1 MKNRTLLLINIIILL
16 FTTSEI
22 YAEKDLQ
29 TILNSINPGTT
40 IYIGA
45 NTFTSEVA
53 YTLENKYNITI
64 VFDDSCDIFCSSKYQ
79 NVIEIKNCYNVKIFN
94 GKFKHIVARNE
105 NCIGSVFYITSSN
118 TISLINCDING
129 SGARGVYAN
138 CVGNFSLIN
147 CYLHDN
153 SIAAFYMDLLCKNV
167 KLINNT
173 YNNNGATG
181 KEKFDPKPDY
191 QADKIHDTE
200 INERILMPEEKR
212 NNDSI
217 RKIHELYFNNIDSTG
232 FTSLDVNQQ
241 KIYTY
246 STNAQIKQS
255 DLNSAVFPTELIH
268 FENGYSSSLWLNPPF
283 YVKKFYQAK
292 SGLTSFDFRSSYELT
307 KLSAEQINMI
317 TPTAFVSS
325 INANELY
332 IGEHETT
339 KLPFNPI
346 PELRSISDSIRGMNA
361 LIIASN
367 RDNFIAK
374 LQKVRN
380 NYLIANTQYKNTK
393 FIIKGNAYFDI
404 SNYDINNKILYI
416 HLSLSYM
423 NSRFGNIEGI
433 YVATLAVSVP
443 LNEATQLFIPDEKF
457 YVPVFFSVKPGSF
470 RKGLGIAGGG
480 ASCWEVPNMII
491 VEEPQIT
498 VFTKNN
504 YVCRFN
510 TVGIKGE
517 MWPSGLNTERWDLHK
532 IDLPRNEYKRYIN
545 GVFFKQ

>member
-1 MKNRTLLLINIIILL
+1 MKNVTLLIISIIIFSLV
-16 FTTSEI
+16 TSKV

-29 TILNSINPGTT
+29 TVLNSINSGTT

-53 YTLENKYNITI
+53 YTLVNKNNITI
-64 VFDDSCDIFCSSKYQ
+64 IFDDSCDIFCSSKYQ
-79 NVIEIKNCYNVKIFN
+79 NVIEIYNCYNVNIFN

-105 NCIGSVFYITSSN
+105 NCIGSVVYITSSN

-129 SGARGVYAN
+129 SGARGIYASS
-138 CVGNFSLIN
+138 VGNLSLIN

-153 SIAAFYMDLLCKNV
+153 SIAAFFMDYLCKSV

-173 YNNNGATG
+173 YDNNGATG
-181 KEKFDPKPDY
+181 EEKFDPTPDY
-191 QADKIHDTE
+191 QADKIHDAE
-200 INERILMPEEKR
+200 INERIFKPEEK
-212 NNDSI
+212 NSNDSI
-217 RKIHELYFNNIDSTG
+217 RKIHKLYLNKIDSTG
-232 FTSLDVNQQ
+232 FTSLDVNQR

-246 STNAQIKQS
+246 SANAQIKQS
-255 DLNSAVFPTELIH
+255 DISSAVFPVELVH
-268 FENGYSSSLWLNPPF
+268 FKNGYSSSLWLKPPF
-283 YVKKFYQAK
+283 NVKEFYQAK
-292 SGLTSFDFRSSYELT
+292 SGLVSFDFRSSYELT
-307 KLSAEQINMI
+307 KLSYEQINMI

-339 KLPFNPI
+339 ELPFDPI

-367 RDNFIAK
+367 RNNFIAK
-374 LQKVRN
+374 IQKVRN
-380 NYLIANTQYKNTK
+380 NYLIANAQYKNTK
-393 FIIKGNAYFDI
+393 FKLQGNAYFDI
-404 SNYDINNKILYI
+404 SNYDVNNQVLFV
-416 HLSLSYM
+416 HLSLSYK
-423 NSRFGNIEGI
+423 NDRFEEMQGL
-433 YVATLAVSVP
+433 YVATIAVSVP
-443 LNEATQLFIPDEKF
+443 LNEATQLFNPDEKF
-457 YVPVFFSVKPGSF
+457 FVPISFTVQPGSL

-491 VEEPQIT
+491 VEDPQIT

-504 YVCRFN
+504 YICRFN
-510 TVGIKGE
+510 TVGLKGE
-517 MWPSGLNTERWDLHK
+517 MWPVGLNTERWDLHK

-545 GVFFKQ
+545 GIFLKQ